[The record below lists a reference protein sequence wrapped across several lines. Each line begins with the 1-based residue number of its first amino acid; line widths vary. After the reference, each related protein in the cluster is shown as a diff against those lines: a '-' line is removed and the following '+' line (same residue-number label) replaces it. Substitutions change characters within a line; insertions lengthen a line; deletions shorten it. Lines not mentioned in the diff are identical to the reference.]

1 VTVFL
6 QFLADY
12 APFIYGA
19 IAIVALYL
27 IRRAILARRERT
39 SAIFPLEREVAVSR
53 TYRTFGVAIFLMVL
67 ILATWSTAN
76 LLLPQLQHVEGI
88 VTATPDLLVLI
99 DTPTPTSAP
108 PTATPTIT
116 PTSKPRPTR
125 KPPVVEQSTPEPV
138 VQPPQCPNPGAAI
151 SSPGSGQIAEGEVS
165 VIGTA
170 SIDGFQFYKLEFLG
184 PANPEDWNW
193 FAGSEHPV
201 VGSVLGVLNTTGFAS
216 GSYSIRLVVVD
227 NTGNYPTPCSVQ
239 IIVP

>member
-1 VTVFL
+1 MTVFL

-12 APFIYGA
+12 APFVYGA
-19 IAIVALYL
+19 IALVALYL

-53 TYRTFGVAIFLMVL
+53 TYRTFGMAIFLVVL
-67 ILATWSTAN
+67 ILAIWSASN
-76 LLLPQLQHVEGI
+76 LLLPQLQDFEGLA
-88 VTATPDLLVLI
+88 TATPDLLVLI

-116 PTSKPRPTR
+116 PTPKPRATR

-151 SSPGSGQIAEGEVS
+151 SSPGSGQLADGEVP
-165 VIGTA
+165 VLGTA

>member
-12 APFIYGA
+12 APFVYGA
-19 IAIVALYL
+19 IALVALYL

-53 TYRTFGVAIFLMVL
+53 TYRTFGIAIFLVVL
-67 ILATWSTAN
+67 ILAIWSASN
-76 LLLPQLQHVEGI
+76 LLLPQLQDFEGLA
-88 VTATPDLLVLI
+88 TATPDLLVLI

-116 PTSKPRPTR
+116 PTPKPRATR

-151 SSPGSGQIAEGEVS
+151 SSPGSGQIADGEVP
-165 VIGTA
+165 VLGTA
-170 SIDGFQFYKLEFLG
+170 SIAGFQFYKLEFLG